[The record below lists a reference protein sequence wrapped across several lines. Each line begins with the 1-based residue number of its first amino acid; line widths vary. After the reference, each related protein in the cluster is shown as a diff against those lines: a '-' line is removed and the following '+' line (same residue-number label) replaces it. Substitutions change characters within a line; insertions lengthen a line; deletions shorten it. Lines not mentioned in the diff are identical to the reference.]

1 MSPNF
6 PLSRRGLLISLAAG
20 ATSLAP
26 AQRARANPLFT
37 DFPFQLGVA
46 AGDPVAD
53 GFVIWTRLAPR
64 PLESGGGVPPVPVPV
79 IWEVAADP
87 GFTQVV
93 RRGEALARPELGH
106 SVHVEVTGLEPERDY
121 TYRFLAGGEASPP
134 GRAKTTPARS
144 ASPSRARF
152 GVVGCQSYEQG
163 LYTAHRK
170 IAEESL
176 DFIYCYG
183 DYIYEGRGAAA
194 PPRPGS
200 PRAHLG
206 GEIYSLDDYRR
217 RYAQYKMD
225 PDLQASHAS
234 TAWFCTW
241 DDHEIDNNWAGD
253 KDQDGTPPEIFNLR
267 RQIAM
272 QAYYEH
278 MPLRASSFPRGV
290 QMQVY
295 RNAAW
300 GGLLDLNFLDT
311 RSHRSDQPCGDK
323 WATTCD
329 AVRDPAAQVLGEAQE
344 AWLFRNLARSQARWK
359 VLAQQVMMMDLER
372 REGPD
377 PGYNLDTWAGYAV
390 PRARLLAH
398 LRDRRIGNTVILT
411 GDEHQHY
418 AGEVFRDGRNPT
430 GAPLAVEFVS
440 TSISSGGDGVDQR
453 PDGRRYLAEN
463 PFLKFNNAQR
473 GYLVC
478 DVSPQTWRSE
488 FKVLDQVS
496 RPGGVL
502 STRAAFVVENG
513 AGRLTAA

>member
-1 MSPNF
+1 MSPIS

-26 AQRARANPLFT
+26 AQRARANPLFA

-46 AGDPVAD
+46 AGDPVED

-64 PLESGGGVPPVPVPV
+64 PLETGGGVPPVPVPV
-79 IWEVAADP
+79 VWEVAADP

-106 SVHVEVTGLEPERDY
+106 SVHVEVTGLEPEREY

-290 QMQVY
+290 RMQVY

-311 RSHRSDQPCGDK
+311 RSHRTDQPCGD
-323 WATTCD
+323 
-329 AVRDPAAQVLGEAQE
+329 
-344 AWLFRNLARSQARWK
+344 
-359 VLAQQVMMMDLER
+359 
-372 REGPD
+372 
-377 PGYNLDTWAGYAV
+377 
-390 PRARLLAH
+390 
-398 LRDRRIGNTVILT
+398 
-411 GDEHQHY
+411 
-418 AGEVFRDGRNPT
+418 
-430 GAPLAVEFVS
+430 
-440 TSISSGGDGVDQR
+440 
-453 PDGRRYLAEN
+453 
-463 PFLKFNNAQR
+463 
-473 GYLVC
+473 
-478 DVSPQTWRSE
+478 
-488 FKVLDQVS
+488 
-496 RPGGVL
+496 
-502 STRAAFVVENG
+502 
-513 AGRLTAA
+513 